1 MIENKIK
8 ENYFYKK
15 LQDEKVRKKLRIGA
29 LFFLG
34 FLIGIMIK
42 SQASRTIL
50 VGYEDYK
57 ILENENNLVRDDSMK

>member
-42 SQASRTIL
+42 SQASQTIL
-50 VGYEDYK
+50 VGYDDYK
-57 ILENENNLVRDDSMK
+57 IFENQNNLVNKNKIE

>member
-15 LQDEKVRKKLRIGA
+15 LQDEKVRKKLRISA